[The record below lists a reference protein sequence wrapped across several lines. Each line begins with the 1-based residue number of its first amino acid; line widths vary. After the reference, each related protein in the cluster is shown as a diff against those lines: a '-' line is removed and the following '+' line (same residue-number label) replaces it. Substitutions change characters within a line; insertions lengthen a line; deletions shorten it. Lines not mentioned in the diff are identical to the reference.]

1 MADPLGYF
9 FSGTDPASNN
19 ANFILRQKIA
29 MSLLAGK
36 KGYPNTLGQGLTA
49 IGDAIGNLRL
59 RRQMEQDDVAAQR
72 EAMGSPATPSTPQ
85 PTAAYSP
92 GDATRSAADEQ
103 PAQPPARAETPDN
116 LYTAPSQPS
125 SMLASATPSGLT
137 APQPTLRDLRTDQ
150 TAEGAGAGTPPSSSS
165 PASDE
170 EAGGY
175 NVIDAQAGTKMQ
187 QSPEYA
193 RAAIARATSNPDMR
207 AYLGNLVA
215 KESPRPGDVSKSGAR
230 GPFQFIPSTAAQY
243 GLTDPNN
250 PDAAAK
256 AALQLTADNAAQFT
270 KINGRPPNMQELALM
285 HQQGGGTGA
294 RMVAGTGNASPWRL
308 ALNNVAANASPQ
320 AAVAKINNYYGM
332 PDRTVDPRAGVA
344 QALMAQGG
352 GQTPRVM
359 NADDA
364 APQQISFNSQ
374 NALPMPSQQAA
385 LPPANAPVNGPPAGL
400 PPVAPPQQAAA
411 PLQVAQA
418 PQADQPYPP
427 PDYVVPRPGAPPGP
441 RQIDPSPEEIALNRK
456 VQAMA
461 MRNPYALQS
470 KDAQDLAIIQANRK
484 AAQEVENKRFDSNL
498 IMQRNLTDENARQMS
513 TAAQRAQDYKLKT
526 QEFITDGTPAPS
538 PENLAKMNTPASQQ
552 RTGIPTPPK
561 MPPGV
566 LPKVWSEY
574 WTKSTADDMSAY
586 RKAAPQFNTMI
597 DLIEQAKVHPGRE
610 YGIGATARIASG
622 LPNTRAKGFHELMN
636 QIEGKNFLAGYQSLR
651 GGGQISNI
659 EGDKTQ
665 NAAARINTSQTKA
678 DFNKGMYDLEH
689 QVRTDFEAVQRRM
702 NLPVTAWNKPGDR
715 TSSAPD
721 IGSRM
726 QAPSGALK
734 EYIGGNPA
742 DGSSWRPVRQ

>member
-9 FSGTDPASNN
+9 FSGTDPAANN

-49 IGDAIGNLRL
+49 LGDAIGNLRL

-72 EAMGSPATPSTPQ
+72 EAMGTPGAPATPQPQ
-85 PTAAYSP
+85 AAYTP

-125 SMLASATPSGLT
+125 SMIASATPSGLT

-150 TAEGAGAGTPPSSSS
+150 TAEGAGAGASPSSSS

-175 NVIDAQAGTKMQ
+175 NVIDAQAGTNMQ
-187 QSPEYA
+187 QSPEYM
-193 RAAIARATSNPDMR
+193 RAAIARATSNPDMQ
-207 AYLGNLVA
+207 AFMGGMAA
-215 KESPRPGDVSKSGAR
+215 KESPQPGMVSKSGAA
-230 GPFQFIPSTAAQY
+230 GGFQFTPGTAKQY

-250 PDAAAK
+250 PDASAQAM
-256 AALQLTADNAAQFT
+256 LRFTADNAAQFT
-270 KINGRPPNMQELALM
+270 KRFGRPPTMAELAVM
-285 HQQGGGTGA
+285 HQQGAGGGGNLL
-294 RMVAGTGNASPWRL
+294 AGRATDPRNL
-308 ALNNVAANASPQ
+308 VLNNIAANASPQ
-320 AAVAKINNYYGM
+320 AAVGKINNFYGM

-344 QALMAQGG
+344 QAMMAQNG

-385 LPPANAPVNGPPAGL
+385 LPPVQQQAAS
-400 PPVAPPQQAAA
+400 PQQAAA
-411 PLQVAQA
+411 PLQVAPA
-418 PQADQPYPP
+418 PQTDQPYPP

-441 RQIDPSPEEIALNRK
+441 RQIDPSPQELQLQNYVNQLK
-456 VQAMA
+456 
-461 MRNPYALQS
+461 MRNPYAEQS
-470 KDAQDLAIIQANRK
+470 PAAQQLAIMQANRK
-484 AAQEVENKRFDSNL
+484 QAQDVENKRFESNL
-498 IMQRNLTDENARQMS
+498 VMQRNLTDENARQMA
-513 TAAQRAQDYKLKT
+513 TAAKRAQDYELAK
-526 QEFITDGTPAPS
+526 QDFITTGREPS
-538 PENLAKMNTPASQQ
+538 PENLAKLNTPASQQ
-552 RTGIPTPPK
+552 RTGVPVPPK
-561 MPPGV
+561 MPSGV
-566 LPKVWSEY
+566 LPKQWAEVQ
-574 WTKSTADDMSAY
+574 TKSIAADVDAY

-597 DLIEQAKVHPGRE
+597 DLINQAKVHPGRE
-610 YGIGATARIASG
+610 WGIGRGSTIASA
-622 LPNTRAKGFHELMN
+622 LPGTDAFGFRQIMN
-636 QIEGKNFLAGYQSLR
+636 QIEGKNFLQGYQSLR

-659 EGDKTQ
+659 EGDKTER
-665 NAAARINTSQTKA
+665 AAARLATSQNKE
-678 DFNKGMYDLEH
+678 DFNKGVVDLER
-689 QVRTDFEAVQRRM
+689 QVRTDFENVQRRM
-702 NLPVTAWNKPGDR
+702 NLPVTAWNKPGDN
-715 TSSAPD
+715 TTTAPD
-721 IGSRM
+721 IGTRM

-742 DGSSWRPVRQ
+742 VGTSWRLVQ